1 MKNELRFASTE
12 QALQHL
18 ADVVGKK
25 IRVAKKV
32 GDLVIKTQ
40 VKADD
45 LGAMFKELYKTHTDE
60 ILKWFQSVYPELDF
74 KTYEGGMESW
84 FGLGSVML
92 WELSVKVSLTFEA
105 DNVTF
110 TFA

>member
-25 IRVAKKV
+25 IRVAKG

-40 VKADD
+40 VKAGD
-45 LGAMFKELYKTHTDE
+45 LGGMFKELYKTHADE
-60 ILKWFQSVYPELDF
+60 ILKWFQGVFSDIDF
-74 KTYEGGMESW
+74 KTYEGGIESW

-92 WELSVKVSLTFEA
+92 FELGVKVSLKFEE
-105 DNVTF
+105 DSVTF
-110 TFA
+110 IFA